1 MGSTFWKFYNHIQ
14 LLCWGTGLVI
24 QELDSCDSVD
34 EESSCPLAEQI
45 NVFFTQPFAELKLL
59 HEGRKLSLQELL
71 DICTDNRVFNC
82 VKNKDFCQQLQE
94 LEAEP

>member
-1 MGSTFWKFYNHIQ
+1 M
-14 LLCWGTGLVI
+14 I

-59 HEGRKLSLQELL
+59 HEGRKLSLQESL